1 MPAEL
6 LEQEAEVAE
15 VPREISK
22 PGTVQQTAVNTV
34 EPQTASQRTAGKK
47 SIWREI
53 FEGHED
59 LLGWTPD

>member
-6 LEQEAEVAE
+6 LEQEAEIVETPEKISGVGAVSQVA
-15 VPREISK
+15 VK
-22 PGTVQQTAVNTV
+22 TVGQPTTQKA
-34 EPQTASQRTAGKK
+34 AGKK
-47 SIWREI
+47 TVWREI